1 MPATHSDETKAT
13 ALAIYERSGPGAAA
27 DQTGVT
33 QRTVTRWAKAAGLSF
48 DPTKKAAAPDLMLSL
63 SEYRAETA
71 LRLYRE
77 ANALL
82 DQLHEPH
89 IERKAMTV
97 SHGAHKG
104 QEVEIVD
111 IELDKPRYSDQRQI
125 MTAVG
130 IALDKAHHLSGGAAD
145 SPGIPAREVIA
156 MLDEL
161 IGTVAPSADGREAAT
176 AEIVRHLR
184 RVK

>member
-1 MPATHSDETKAT
+1 MT
-13 ALAIYERSGPGAAA
+13 
-27 DQTGVT
+27 
-33 QRTVTRWAKAAGLSF
+33 
-48 DPTKKAAAPDLMLSL
+48 L

-82 DQLHEPH
+82 DQMHEAH
-89 IERKAMTV
+89 VERKAMTV

-130 IALDKAHHLSGGAAD
+130 IALDKAHQLSGRAVD
-145 SPGIPAREVIA
+145 SPGIPSREVIA

-161 IGTVAPSADGREAAT
+161 IGTVAPSADDREAAT
-176 AEIVRHLR
+176 AEVIRHLR
-184 RVK
+184 RVQ